1 MPRWLRITC
10 LQRHDAQCR
19 HPAESLYRCVVCY
32 LTYVATCK
40 RRIPR
45 LRRTYPGVSNPAS
58 TATEGW
64 SDDVLNFV
72 MQPLVSMKKQP
83 DRPRTIVCGLS
94 TCWFMKGKKSKK
106 DRQSNTNR
114 DF

>member
-1 MPRWLRITC
+1 M
-10 LQRHDAQCR
+10 
-19 HPAESLYRCVVCY
+19 
-32 LTYVATCK
+32 
-40 RRIPR
+40 
-45 LRRTYPGVSNPAS
+45 SNPAS